1 MAHLDHVSIALG
13 GFTSNTSF
21 NRKLF
26 VISDDVVDV
35 GDSEM
40 PEGAACGTTI
50 PGRNAFLFMVKG
62 EAGTVMFT
70 LKDDTQDIAE
80 QVESPTDA
88 IDASVST
95 DAIDASVSSDT
106 SASTSGHVYTDSDSP
121 EVPEVPVTDTSDL
134 QELAASMEEE
144 LAQGLARFEYEYIQN
159 HN

>member
-88 IDASVST
+88 IDASVSS
-95 DAIDASVSSDT
+95 DA